1 MINLKD
7 KKIEWYRS
15 NGDYDQFQKTLN
27 DYWDN
32 SRKLESETINDLEK
46 HLWIVNSS
54 AATLIIAY
62 LQATKGTITPWQYS
76 AACSF
81 VLGIIC
87 LFLLKFVSAYN
98 SSRDRLRFED
108 ANSKF
113 LNEEVTDYVFKNI
126 RDNRYKVI
134 KSLYNG
140 LVYGSGLLFII
151 GLVLLLIGTWP

>member
-1 MINLKD
+1 MINFKD

-15 NGDYDQFQKTLN
+15 NGDYDQVQKTLN

-32 SRKLESETINDLEK
+32 SRRLESETINDLEK

-62 LQATKGTITPWQYS
+62 LQTTKNIITPWQYS

-87 LFLLKFVSAYN
+87 SFLLKFVSEYN
-98 SSRDRLRFED
+98 SSRDRFRFEE

-113 LNEEVTDYVFKNI
+113 LNGEVTDYVFKNI
-126 RDNRYKVI
+126 RDNRYNLI

-140 LVYGSGLLFII
+140 LRDGSGLLFII
-151 GLVLLLIGTWP
+151 GLVLLLIGIWP